1 MENNEDKFIYS
12 GQREKLGMRL
22 LQAITEVRSTNG
34 AVPSDKIA
42 EIARRHSVPVKTL
55 LRWVDSRAS

>member
-1 MENNEDKFIYS
+1 MESNEDKFIYP

-42 EIARRHSVPVKTL
+42 EIARRHSVPIDTL
-55 LRWVDSRAS
+55 LQWTDSHAS